1 MSNRQQSRVVFVGNI
16 PYGLTEEQIT
26 DIFSAAGR
34 VINFRLVYDRET
46 GRPKG
51 FGFAEFPDY
60 DSAASAVRNLDD
72 YDIQG
77 RKLRVDFSNETVGD
91 EDGRDRNQ
99 INAGSSNAPSSYA
112 QPANGSANQPTMSA
126 PGSSLPPLPQGKDLP
141 PGMTCTD
148 SISRTLNTL
157 PPAQLLDTLQQVQ
170 QFAMQDPARLT
181 ELFNQS
187 PQLTYAIFQAML
199 LMGLVSP
206 DAINSVLDNPSAPL
220 SAPAPAPSGAA
231 PYGYPSATGTPPVT
245 LGGYAPPPVVPSP
258 VPAPAPAPGGQDPE
272 ALMRAVMEL
281 PQETIDQL
289 PEAERQ
295 QIMALRAS
303 FGMPQRH

>member
-1 MSNRQQSRVVFVGNI
+1 
-16 PYGLTEEQIT
+16 LTEEQIT
-26 DIFSAAGR
+26 EIFSAAGR

-72 YDIQG
+72 YEIMG

-91 EDGRDRNQ
+91 EDGRERNQ
-99 INAGSSNAPSSYA
+99 ATASSSNAPSSYN
-112 QPANGSANQPTMSA
+112 QPANGTTNQGAMPPS
-126 PGSSLPPLPQGKDLP
+126 GSSLPPLPQGKDLP
-141 PGMTCTD
+141 AGMTCTD

-170 QFAMQDPARLT
+170 QFATQDPARLT

-206 DAINSVLDNPSAPL
+206 DAINSVLDNPGAPL
-220 SAPAPAPSGAA
+220 PAPAGGAP
-231 PYGYPSATGTPPVT
+231 PYGYPGATGTPPVPV
-245 LGGYAPPPVVPSP
+245 GSGYGAPPVVPSP
-258 VPAPAPAPGGQDPE
+258 VPAAAPPAPAPAGQDPE

-303 FGMPQRH
+303 FGMGQRH

>member
-1 MSNRQQSRVVFVGNI
+1 M
-16 PYGLTEEQIT
+16 
-26 DIFSAAGR
+26 A
-34 VINFRLVYDRET
+34 
-46 GRPKG
+46 
-51 FGFAEFPDY
+51 
-60 DSAASAVRNLDD
+60 
-72 YDIQG
+72 
-77 RKLRVDFSNETVGD
+77 
-91 EDGRDRNQ
+91 
-99 INAGSSNAPSSYA
+99 
-112 QPANGSANQPTMSA
+112 A
-126 PGSSLPPLPQGKDLP
+126 PGSSLPPLPPGKELP

-170 QFAMQDPARLT
+170 QFATQDPARLT

-206 DAINSVLDNPSAPL
+206 DAINSVLDNPGAPL
-220 SAPAPAPSGAA
+220 PAPIGGAP
-231 PYGYPSATGTPPVT
+231 PYGYPGATGTPPVAV
-245 LGGYAPPPVVPSP
+245 GAGYGPPPVVPSP
-258 VPAPAPAPGGQDPE
+258 VAAPTPAAPAPGGQDPE

-295 QIMALRAS
+295 QIIALRAS
-303 FGMPQRH
+303 YGMQRR